1 MTSKYVV
8 SQARPF
14 TGRYA
19 GRVWCIAHTNLV
31 STTFISVCYE
41 YIYTNPLDCAQNI
54 PRDSLEALAPLQSS
68 IDYAIDKVGSDLG
81 FTLKLEQKISL
92 LKFASGRDV
101 FVSLPTGYGKSL
113 CYILLPKLFDAL
125 RGVCGQSIILV
136 VSPLI
141 ALMKD
146 QVVNITKMGIRATYM
161 SDKESISTVI
171 RQEIERGEYQIVFV
185 SPEALFFGTQWRRIL
200 SSGVYRLKL
209 VGL

>member
-1 MTSKYVV
+1 M
-8 SQARPF
+8 
-14 TGRYA
+14 
-19 GRVWCIAHTNLV
+19 
-31 STTFISVCYE
+31 
-41 YIYTNPLDCAQNI
+41 
-54 PRDSLEALAPLQSS
+54 EALAPLQSG

-141 ALMKD
+141 ALMKY
-146 QVVNITKMGIRATYM
+146 QVGDITKMGIRATYI
-161 SDKESISTVI
+161 SDKETISSVI
-171 RQEIERGEYQIVFV
+171 RQEIERGEYQIAFV

-200 SSGVYRLKL
+200 SSGVHR
-209 VGL
+209 

>member
-1 MTSKYVV
+1 MLTE
-8 SQARPF
+8 
-14 TGRYA
+14 
-19 GRVWCIAHTNLV
+19 H
-31 STTFISVCYE
+31 ISSE

-54 PRDSLEALAPLQSS
+54 PSDSMEALAPLQSS
-68 IDYAIDKVGSDLG
+68 IDYAYAINKVGSDLG

-92 LKFASGRDV
+92 LKFASGHDV

-125 RGVCGQSIILV
+125 RGVCGQSIILR

-146 QVVNITKMGIRATYM
+146 QVGNITKMGIRATYI

-185 SPEALFFGTQWRRIL
+185 SLEALFLNSVEVNSVFWCLPFKI
-200 SSGVYRLKL
+200 S
-209 VGL
+209 